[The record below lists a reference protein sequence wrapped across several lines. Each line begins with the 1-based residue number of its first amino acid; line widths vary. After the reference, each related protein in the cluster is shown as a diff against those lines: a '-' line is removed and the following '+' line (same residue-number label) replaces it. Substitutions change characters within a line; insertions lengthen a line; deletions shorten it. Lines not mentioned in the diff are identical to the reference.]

1 MHPQH
6 PMAQLANM
14 NEDQE
19 VCSETLRVES
29 KLFYLD
35 LKRNARGRYLKIAEK
50 GTNRERST
58 IIVPYNGIMWF
69 RELFNYY
76 AGGTNEQGPLVSKE
90 LPIETKSFYF
100 ETGENTRGRFL
111 RVSESGAG
119 PRGRSSII
127 IPAGGATA
135 SAWGTFRDALA
146 RIEVAGQ
153 QAEQREASSAAF
165 EDTANSLAGLQLDED
180 VTAAVAG
187 SRTVVGPG
195 PSPPTITETDTGG
208 QIVRAGHKRFFF
220 DLGSNAKGKFLRITE
235 VVGLERIALVV
246 PAEAIRQFQS
256 ALGTCQEQH
265 ASGVVST
272 ARVQPQLPPAHAPSN
287 PGSIS
292 AVPPAPST
300 ASAPC
305 TPSHADHH
313 NHISPQ
319 VKLRAPT
326 PPPPPHCGVQLMEH
340 LHPLVFQPMWILPP
354 ADGSSYPMSASPLTF
369 NAMNQMKMHAMLGY

>member
-1 MHPQH
+1 
-6 PMAQLANM
+6 M

-58 IIVPYNGIMWF
+58 IIVPNTGIMWF

-90 LPIETKSFYF
+90 LPIETKAFYF
-100 ETGENTRGRFL
+100 EVGENTRGRFL

-127 IPAGGATA
+127 IPAGGAATT
-135 SAWGTFRDALA
+135 AWGTFRDALS
-146 RIEVAGQ
+146 RIEAAGQ
-153 QAEQREASSAAF
+153 QAETSEQTPDNF
-165 EDTANSLAGLQLDED
+165 DDTAHVLSGLKIQDD
-180 VTAAVAG
+180 VMAAVAG

-195 PSPPTITETDTGG
+195 PSPPTITETETGG

-235 VVGLERIALVV
+235 VVGLERIAIVI
-246 PAEAIRQFQS
+246 PAEAITQFQC
-256 ALGTCQEQH
+256 ALGTAQDQH

-272 ARVQPQLPPAHAPSN
+272 ARVQQQLPLTHPQIAPTSTA
-287 PGSIS
+287 S
-292 AVPPAPST
+292 VPSS

-305 TPSHADHH
+305 TPSVIDV
-313 NHISPQ
+313 SPQ
-319 VKLRAPT
+319 VKPHH
-326 PPPPPHCGVQLMEH
+326 PPLQPPGCGVQPLEH
-340 LHPLVFQPMWILPP
+340 MPPIMFQPMWLLPPP
-354 ADGSSYPMSASPLTF
+354 ADVSSYPISGPPLSF
-369 NAMNQMKMHAMLGY
+369 NEMNQIKMHAMLGY